1 MIITIRTRRGP
12 VSVHEDCRV
21 QVFDHD
27 ADLQGLPSAFLLPS
41 DFDDAEWQGL
51 TGEERF
57 LSMSAEAGR
66 LRREMTVMRQQVTQA
81 WLAAAIGAVTIVAL
95 VILMLTGRG
104 A

>member
-66 LRREMTVMRQQVTQA
+66 NPRAHCVA
-81 WLAAAIGAVTIVAL
+81 HPAAAARRPDCVV
-95 VILMLTGRG
+95 
-104 A
+104 